1 VALRLPRTLTAFLRH
16 NALVIHD
23 VIVVGAGPAGC
34 SATLELARLGIG
46 VLLIDR
52 ARFPRW
58 KPCAG
63 GITVKATTAFPKQLH
78 PFVEHTASR
87 VVLSDGPG
95 RTTHLQASRPVGW
108 MVHREDF
115 DLAYLQ
121 LVRALPGV
129 EVREG
134 CRVDSVRETGDGV
147 VVETSTGD
155 LAAAAVIGADGAG
168 SVVSRAVR
176 EPVGRRFAV
185 AFEAETTVDGTLPEV
200 QFDFG
205 AFPGG
210 YGWVFP
216 KQGRCSVGGYVLA
229 PRARDLRGQ
238 VDRFIAAWPH
248 LAGLRPHRARGH
260 RVPLGG
266 TWQPLAGRR
275 IVLAGDAADAVD
287 PITGE
292 GIALALRTGTL
303 AAGAVHRL
311 LAHGEPLST
320 ADRTLAGIHRDL
332 RRSRWLAQIL
342 YRHPRRGFRL
352 LFGNRLLCQLFVD
365 VLRGDRTYRGLTGAA
380 LLRLP
385 LLPFGQGRGPHRSFR
400 VD

>member
-1 VALRLPRTLTAFLRH
+1 MAAILRH
-16 NALVIHD
+16 NEHVIHD

-34 SATLELARLGIG
+34 SATLELARRGVG
-46 VLLIDR
+46 VLLLDR

-63 GITVKATTAFPKQLH
+63 GITAKATADFPEALR
-78 PFVEHTASR
+78 PLVEHTASR
-87 VVLSDGPG
+87 VLLSDGPG
-95 RTTHLQASRPVGW
+95 RTTRLQASRPVGW
-108 MVHREDF
+108 MVHREEF
-115 DLAYLQ
+115 DLAHLQ

-134 CRVDSVRETGDGV
+134 CRVDSVRETGDRV

-176 EPVGRRFAV
+176 DPAGRRFAV
-185 AFEAETTVDGTLPEV
+185 AFEAEAEADGPSPEV
-200 QFDFG
+200 QFDFE

-216 KQGRCSVGGYVLA
+216 KRGRCSVGGYVLA
-229 PRARDLRGQ
+229 VRSHDLR
-238 VDRFIAAWPH
+238 DRLERFMAAWPP
-248 LAGLRPHRARGH
+248 LAGLEPHRARGH

-266 TWQPLAGRR
+266 TRQALAGHR
-275 IVLAGDAADAVD
+275 VLLAGDAADAVD
-287 PITGE
+287 PLTGE
-292 GIALALRTGTL
+292 GIALALHTGAL
-303 AAGAVHRL
+303 AARAVHRL
-311 LAHGEPLST
+311 LAQREPLAGS
-320 ADRTLAGIHRDL
+320 AGEALAGIHRNL
-332 RRSRWLAQIL
+332 ARSRWLAEIL

-352 LFGNRLLCQLFVD
+352 LFSTRVLCQLFVD
-365 VLRGDRTYRGLTGAA
+365 VLRGDRSYRGLTGAA

-385 LLPFGQGRGPHRSFR
+385 LLPFSQGRGPHRSFSLS
-400 VD
+400 